1 MNPISPDDNTT
12 PAWPTRDYPIRWW
25 VWLGWAAG
33 IWTMPACMMAIW
45 GVFYAEHFGEP
56 SPYHPWPGRA
66 IDALFVLNGVA
77 VAWFLYK
84 SIGHPLY
91 LTLASLLATVEVLVA
106 TWIWFFGGAS
116 VSGFYF

>member
-1 MNPISPDDNTT
+1 
-12 PAWPTRDYPIRWW
+12 
-25 VWLGWAAG
+25 
-33 IWTMPACMMAIW
+33 MAIW
-45 GVFYAEHFGEP
+45 GVFYAEHFEEP